1 MSINDR
7 MREIGTLRTIGM
19 KAKDLVKLFIL
30 ENIILGAIFTII
42 GIVIGLIIMGL
53 VSLINTT
60 SQLSAFLNNGHFY
73 FAPNIITI
81 FLMFLIIL
89 VFSAFFSYFPS
100 KYAGKIK
107 PVEALRDE

>member
-1 MSINDR
+1 
-7 MREIGTLRTIGM
+7 M
-19 KAKDLVKLFIL
+19 KSKNLVKLFIL
-30 ENIILGAIFTII
+30 ENIVLGAIFTII

-53 VSLINTT
+53 VSLIKINTT

-107 PVEALRDE
+107 PVEALRKEF